1 MSKNRFEIDHFQPLA
16 EEAIPRHDLVSRPAE
31 PVAEAVDTPPRAR
44 AIAPGQGRG
53 VAEVP
58 ALPRGIKKAEPASEK
73 SDSLRQLA
81 TQRFTPIAEKRG
93 TSLRLEPWLD
103 NELNKRMYF
112 LKAEGYRKITR
123 EAIISEAL
131 IQYLGLTPPPI
142 ETE

>member
-1 MSKNRFEIDHFQPLA
+1 MTSCPGRPSRFLKLSI
-16 EEAIPRHDLVSRPAE
+16 RPPAHE
-31 PVAEAVDTPPRAR
+31 QLRR
-44 AIAPGQGRG
+44 GRG
-53 VAEVP
+53 GAEVP
-58 ALPRGIKKAEPASEK
+58 ALPRGIKKVEPASEK

-123 EAIISEAL
+123 EAII
-131 IQYLGLTPPPI
+131 
-142 ETE
+142 

>member
-1 MSKNRFEIDHFQPLA
+1 
-16 EEAIPRHDLVSRPAE
+16 
-31 PVAEAVDTPPRAR
+31 
-44 AIAPGQGRG
+44 

-131 IQYLGLTPPPI
+131 IQYLELTPPPI
-142 ETE
+142 ETK

>member
-1 MSKNRFEIDHFQPLA
+1 M
-16 EEAIPRHDLVSRPAE
+16 
-31 PVAEAVDTPPRAR
+31 
-44 AIAPGQGRG
+44 
-53 VAEVP
+53 
-58 ALPRGIKKAEPASEK
+58 KKTDPASEK

-131 IQYLGLTPPPI
+131 IQYLGITPPPI
-142 ETE
+142 ETK